1 LCRYAVMPRR
11 KRLVVRQK
19 RALCS
24 RENIVTNIRI
34 KLSDS
39 GETIISRFFRFI
51 KGVFSPVLHTMTK
64 KPFSHNHAI
73 VPLLMLLAAVTIG
86 CSTQKNTARSRWWHS
101 FNARY
106 NTYYNASL
114 AYIDGSIEKEKGN
127 VDNFTEML
135 PFYTVG
141 NKKSREIG
149 KSNYDR
155 AIEKC
160 QKAIKLHSIKRR
172 PEWNKKRR
180 KTPRDIEWLSRKE
193 YNPFLWKAWMLM
205 GRAQFY
211 SGEFD
216 EAASTFSYM
225 SRLYRTQPSIYG
237 RARAWLAKCYVEQD
251 MIYDAEDVIRNISR
265 DSIHWR
271 AKKEWDFTYADYYIH
286 IKEYGKAIPYVRL
299 AIKHEMR
306 RAQKA
311 RLWYLLGQ
319 LYAQLGQKA
328 ESLRAYK
335 RCIRQNPPYITEFNA
350 RLAMA
355 EELSGQGQQKKM
367 ISRLRRM
374 ARNDNNKDYLDQ
386 LYYAIGNIQLS
397 MRDTTS
403 ALSSYEKGIAKA
415 TRSGIEKG
423 VLLLKAGDVYWEKE
437 QYDDAQRCYGE
448 AIGLL
453 DREREGYE
461 ELSYRSKVLDEL
473 VPHTSA
479 IHLQDSLLALSVMD
493 EKSRNEAIGRVIEQL
508 KRKEKEE
515 ADRLAEANAQ
525 AQLSSGDGGFD
536 TQNSSSASSQTQ
548 NQSQNGNAT
557 WYFYN
562 PTQVAQGKTAF
573 QKQWGK
579 RENVDNWQRINQTVV
594 ASDSEEETDSIAQSG
609 GEEEPT
615 DSVSSDNDDPKTDPH
630 KREYYM
636 EQIPFS
642 DEQKAAC
649 HDIIKES
656 LFNSGVIFKDKL
668 NNLPLSQKAFDRIE
682 TQYPDFGKMADVYYH
697 LFLLYSRKGEYA
709 IADSYVQKLKNYFP
723 THQWTTL
730 LTDPLFEENARF
742 GRHIEDSLY
751 AATYEAF
758 RANRRAD
765 VAAGYHISATRFPL
779 GDNRDKFVFID
790 GLSKLDAGD
799 TQGCLEAM
807 RTVVEKYPKS
817 SVSEMAGM
825 IINGVKEGRQ
835 LTGGH
840 FDMADIWSRRAFEMA
855 DSDSINT
862 RTLSAERN
870 TDFAFM
876 IVYQPDSVNE
886 NQLLYQLARHNFT
899 SYLVRN
905 FEISLESS
913 QGLRKMTVDGFRNFD
928 ESLQYARQ
936 LRTATGVNHLLEKA
950 RCFVISKENM
960 PLIGTNFSYDEY
972 DDFYNQHF
980 APLNIE
986 TYQLLIEPDEL
997 HTRPAEEEKKPT
1009 LEEIDEAIDGGMFQN
1024 GFDIEPDND
1033 VVQPEGETIVPE
1045 EEAPMEREGA
1055 TISPDDETITP
1066 DGTATTPNGETI
1078 VPEEEDNAQP
1088 IEDKAEPERETI
1100 PAESGEEESPS
1111 AATST
1116 PIATDGEAEPTV
1128 TKTETEPAR
1137 TPIGSGDDIYFDEEE
1152 ATTPQETVTKTPL
1165 PSNNATQKKQEKA
1178 PLDDTDDEYYDL
1190 DGF

>member
-1 LCRYAVMPRR
+1 MFS
-11 KRLVVRQK
+11 
-19 RALCS
+19 RAL
-24 RENIVTNIRI
+24 NTMNKK
-34 KLSDS
+34 KLH
-39 GETIISRFFRFI
+39 
-51 KGVFSPVLHTMTK
+51 HTC
-64 KPFSHNHAI
+64 AI
-73 VPLLMLLAAVTIG
+73 APLLLLLAAVAIG

-106 NTYYNASL
+106 NIYYNASL
-114 AYIDGSIEKEKGN
+114 AYIDGSLEKEKGN
-127 VDNFTEML
+127 ADNFTEMI
-135 PFYTVG
+135 PFCTVG

-251 MIYDAEDVIRNISR
+251 MIYDAEDVIRNMSR

-271 AKKEWDFTYADYYIH
+271 ARKEWDFTYADYYIH
-286 IKEYGKAIPYVRL
+286 IREYGKAIPYVRL

-306 RAQKA
+306 RAQRA

-319 LYAQLGQKA
+319 LYAQTGQKA

-367 ISRLRRM
+367 IARLRRM
-374 ARNDNNKDYLDQ
+374 ARSDNNKDYLDQ

-397 MRDTTS
+397 MRDTTE
-403 ALSSYEKGIAKA
+403 ALASYEKGIAKA

-423 VLLLKAGDVYWEKE
+423 VLLLKAGNVYWEKE
-437 QYDDAQRCYGE
+437 KYDDAQRCYGE

-479 IHLQDSLLALSVMD
+479 VHLQDSLLALSVMD
-493 EKSRNEAIGRVIEQL
+493 EKSRNEAIDRVIEQL

-525 AQLSSGDGGFD
+525 SQLNSGDGGFGNQD
-536 TQNSSSASSQTQ
+536 GSSTSSQTQSQTQ
-548 NQSQNGNAT
+548 NQNAT

-594 ASDSEEETDSIAQSG
+594 ASSNYEETDSIAEDMA
-609 GEEEPT
+609 EEEPS
-615 DSVSSDNDDPKTDPH
+615 DSTSGKKDDPKNDPH
-630 KREYYM
+630 RREYYM

-649 HDIIKES
+649 HEIIKES
-656 LFNSGVIFKDKL
+656 LFSAAVIFKDKL
-668 NNLPLSQKAFDRIE
+668 DNLPQSRKAFDRIE
-682 TQYPDFGKMADVYYH
+682 TQYPDFGKMPDVYYH
-697 LFLLYSRKGEYA
+697 LFLLYSRMGEYA
-709 IADSYVQKLKNYFP
+709 IADSYVQKLKTYFP

-742 GRHIEDSLY
+742 GQHIEDSLY

-758 RANRRAD
+758 KANRRTD
-765 VAAGYHISATRFPL
+765 VAAGYHISTTRFPL
-779 GDNRDKFVFID
+779 GDNRDKFIFID

-799 TQGCLEAM
+799 AQGCLESM
-807 RTVVEKYPKS
+807 RTVVEKFPKS
-817 SVSEMAGM
+817 HISELAGM
-825 IINGVKEGRQ
+825 IINGVKEGRR

-840 FDMADIWSRRAFEMA
+840 FDMADIWSRRTFDMA
-855 DSDSINT
+855 DSDSINA

-876 IVYQPDSVNE
+876 IVYQPDSVDE
-886 NQLLYQLARHNFT
+886 NRLLYQLARHNFT

-905 FEISLESS
+905 FEISVETS
-913 QGLRKMTVDGFRNFD
+913 QGLRRMTVDGFRNFD

-936 LRTATGVNHLLEKA
+936 LRAATGMDKTLERA
-950 RCFVISKENM
+950 RCFVVSAENM
-960 PLIGTNFSYDEY
+960 ELIGTNFSYDEY

-986 TYQLLIEPDEL
+986 TFQLLTEPDEL
-997 HTRPAEEEKKPT
+997 HTRPAEEEKRPT
-1009 LEEIDEAIDGGMFQN
+1009 PEEIDEAIEGGMIQN
-1024 GFDIEPDND
+1024 GFDIEPDD
-1033 VVQPEGETIVPE
+1033 ETMQPGGGTIVPE
-1045 EEAPMEREGA
+1045 EASSGEREGT
-1055 TISPDDETITP
+1055 TISPDDETTMP
-1066 DGTATTPNGETI
+1066 GNGATTVPMETEISHDGETI
-1078 VPEEEDNAQP
+1078 EPEEGSPTAGNENEDTPPTAP
-1088 IEDKAEPERETI
+1088 P
-1100 PAESGEEESPS
+1100 
-1111 AATST
+1111 T
-1116 PIATDGEAEPTV
+1116 PIAGGNEAEPTDKV
-1128 TKTETEPAR
+1128 AEPNATVAEPTDKVAEPADEAAEPNA
-1137 TPIGSGDDIYFDEEE
+1137 TLPPSEPADSPNDGGDEVYFDEEE
-1152 ATTPQETVTKTPL
+1152 AAPQPNTATTPRNQANTAPRQSGNTTEKR
-1165 PSNNATQKKQEKA
+1165 QEKA

-1190 DGF
+1190 EGF